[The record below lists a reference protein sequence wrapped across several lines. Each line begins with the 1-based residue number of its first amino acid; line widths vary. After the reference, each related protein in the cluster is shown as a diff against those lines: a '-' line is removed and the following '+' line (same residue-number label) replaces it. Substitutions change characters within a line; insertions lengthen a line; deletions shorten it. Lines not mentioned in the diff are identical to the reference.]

1 MRDYGA
7 TAIAQKS
14 LKRLC
19 FISSPLSEFH
29 PEREGL
35 DMLTLIAGIACGLVI
50 LTMVALGIYWASQP
64 APGDA
69 AD

>member
-1 MRDYGA
+1 
-7 TAIAQKS
+7 
-14 LKRLC
+14 
-19 FISSPLSEFH
+19 
-29 PEREGL
+29 
-35 DMLTLIAGIACGLVI
+35 MLTLIAGIACGLVI